1 MWQLPEWKLRERLQF
16 SALTTY
22 ALYAERAPGDQP
34 GQRSGRYLTKWRT
47 LPEGVHIAKE
57 KFELLA
63 PNAWYAKADLWRPF
77 EYAGQTNQSG
87 VPGLPFPAVA
97 PEVGPVQVPHIAF
110 DHNGSLVQYD
120 QGNPAKNRVYLDEY
134 IWLTRGSI
142 FKGYDGAG
150 NMIPFSVRETP
161 PGNWTNNFNRIHI
174 DPMTGRA
181 KLEQPEINPN
191 F

>member
-1 MWQLPEWKLRERLQF
+1 
-16 SALTTY
+16 
-22 ALYAERAPGDQP
+22 
-34 GQRSGRYLTKWRT
+34 
-47 LPEGVHIAKE
+47 
-57 KFELLA
+57 
-63 PNAWYAKADLWRPF
+63 
-77 EYAGQTNQSG
+77 
-87 VPGLPFPAVA
+87 
-97 PEVGPVQVPHIAF
+97 
-110 DHNGSLVQYD
+110 
-120 QGNPAKNRVYLDEY
+120 VYLDEY

-181 KLEQPEINPN
+181 KLEQPEINPS